1 MLKELQ
7 QVIQEASTDGFLDS
21 FELASHTFGTMNLV
35 NNIKLVDEYHKL
47 LLLALEKE

>member
-1 MLKELQ
+1 MLKELLH
-7 QVIQEASTDGFLDS
+7 VFQEASGEGSLDS

-35 NNIKLVDEYHKL
+35 NHLKLIDEYHKL